1 MSYLDDPKLQQTIAK
16 LREIRTREELK
27 APSSN
32 ILRTTM
38 PNGKPLTLRNYQV
51 QGIMHLLA
59 MPRFVL
65 GDDTGLGK
73 CVTGDTLIKTSKGL
87 LEISSLNPNI
97 TEADT
102 FAPLQEPLDVIV
114 RGEKRPIKSFYY
126 GGVKPTIKI
135 QTRYGY
141 EIEGS
146 QVHPVLVRQKD
157 GTEQWVRL
165 SEVKEGDFICIDRA
179 NVAYETSKEISFSPE
194 MTVNKKAYKTPNSM
208 TLELAMFLGYLIAEG
223 WFNDPLQYHFTISQD
238 NTLNP
243 EVCSHIESL
252 VESLFGCP
260 FVYKKNTYQFSS
272 RYIYEF
278 LLSLGIDPALSKD
291 KQIPASVLS
300 ASKEILGGFLKT
312 FIDSESH
319 VRNGAIEI
327 SSASEKMLKQ
337 IQVALLSFGIT
348 SIRKPFKVKGR
359 TETYW
364 SLSLFGINAILF
376 LDRIGLVSTRKIL
389 ELEKFRTTPKNTNH
403 DVIPYS
409 QTYIESVRSKIYS
422 LVGLHGFK
430 GEGIAKKYGSSFYT
444 TLGHIRNGRR
454 NPSFDYL
461 HKVKGILNELSL
473 NSDTFN
479 SIIDNHYF
487 YDPIVKIESSEKEVF
502 DIEVDHP
509 EHSFV
514 GNGITSHNTLQTISA
529 LSYLWDKYPETP
541 VVIMTTKSALNQWAS
556 EFDKFTTGVKC
567 FVISGT
573 KAKRQKVY
581 DDFFAYTG
589 LKALIM
595 GYRTACM
602 DFDILQ
608 NLKGHVQVFDEATA
622 FKNET
627 TQVHQVCAHLSGA
640 AQKVWSLS
648 ATIIKNRL
656 MEAWAIYRVTVPGLM
671 PSKNVFMS
679 NYCICVDK
687 QIGRKRIKFVVGH
700 RKSDIEAFRI
710 KIDPFFIGRP
720 KHEVAHELPPLTTKR
735 IEAPLSDVQI
745 SKYKEALSGILEKY
759 DPTTGEMTEK
769 EVTKLTAVMYCQQIV
784 NHPELVDVKGDSGKL
799 EILMELLEEELDGEK
814 VIIFS
819 RFRKMIDILDRELS
833 AKGIKCVRITGG
845 EKDDERKKSQES
857 FQDEKSDV
865 RVVLITMAA
874 AEGVNLQLAKAT
886 IFYDSPW
893 SAGDY
898 LQIIGRM
905 IRIGSI
911 HDRVYCYHLV
921 CPKTVDDR
929 VMKALHNKMD
939 LIENVL
945 GKRLKNDEESDKII
959 GVSENELKDIFND
972 LVEDAKENA
981 R

>member
-16 LREIRTREELK
+16 LKEIRVRTELK
-27 APSSN
+27 APPSK

-38 PNGKPLTLRNYQV
+38 PNGRPLTLRNYQV

-73 CVTGDTLIKTSKGL
+73 
-87 LEISSLNPNI
+87 
-97 TEADT
+97 
-102 FAPLQEPLDVIV
+102 
-114 RGEKRPIKSFYY
+114 
-126 GGVKPTIKI
+126 
-135 QTRYGY
+135 
-141 EIEGS
+141 
-146 QVHPVLVRQKD
+146 
-157 GTEQWVRL
+157 
-165 SEVKEGDFICIDRA
+165 
-179 NVAYETSKEISFSPE
+179 
-194 MTVNKKAYKTPNSM
+194 
-208 TLELAMFLGYLIAEG
+208 
-223 WFNDPLQYHFTISQD
+223 
-238 NTLNP
+238 
-243 EVCSHIESL
+243 
-252 VESLFGCP
+252 
-260 FVYKKNTYQFSS
+260 
-272 RYIYEF
+272 
-278 LLSLGIDPALSKD
+278 
-291 KQIPASVLS
+291 
-300 ASKEILGGFLKT
+300 
-312 FIDSESH
+312 
-319 VRNGAIEI
+319 
-327 SSASEKMLKQ
+327 
-337 IQVALLSFGIT
+337 
-348 SIRKPFKVKGR
+348 
-359 TETYW
+359 
-364 SLSLFGINAILF
+364 
-376 LDRIGLVSTRKIL
+376 
-389 ELEKFRTTPKNTNH
+389 
-403 DVIPYS
+403 
-409 QTYIESVRSKIYS
+409 
-422 LVGLHGFK
+422 
-430 GEGIAKKYGSSFYT
+430 
-444 TLGHIRNGRR
+444 
-454 NPSFDYL
+454 
-461 HKVKGILNELSL
+461 
-473 NSDTFN
+473 
-479 SIIDNHYF
+479 
-487 YDPIVKIESSEKEVF
+487 
-502 DIEVDHP
+502 
-509 EHSFV
+509 
-514 GNGITSHNTLQTISA
+514 TLQAISA
-529 LSYLWDKYPETP
+529 LSYLWDKYPETSA
-541 VVIMTTKSALNQWAS
+541 VIMTTKSALNQWAS
-556 EFDKFTTGVKC
+556 EFDKFTNGVKC
-567 FVISGT
+567 FVVSGD
-573 KAKRQKVY
+573 KKKRQKVY
-581 DDFFAYTG
+581 DDYFAHTG
-589 LKALIM
+589 LKVLIM

-602 DFDILQ
+602 DFETLQ
-608 NLKGHVQVFDEATA
+608 NLKDHVQIFDEATA

-710 KIDPFFIGRP
+710 KIDPYFIGRP
-720 KHEVAHELPPLTTKR
+720 KHEVTQELPPLTTKR

-784 NHPELVDVKGDSGKL
+784 NHPELVDIKGDSGKL

-819 RFRKMIDILDRELS
+819 RFRKMIDILDRELT

-959 GVSENELKDIFND
+959 GVSDNELKDIFND
-972 LVEDAKENA
+972 LVEDAKENG

>member
-27 APSSN
+27 APASK

-165 SEVKEGDFICIDRA
+165 SEVKEGDFICIDKCP
-179 NVAYETSKEISFSPE
+179 NPFFKETPYTSIQTEKE
-194 MTVNKKAYKTPNSM
+194 AKTQQ
-208 TLELAMFLGYLIAEG
+208 I
-223 WFNDPLQYHFTISQD
+223 I
-238 NTLNP
+238 
-243 EVCSHIESL
+243 
-252 VESLFGCP
+252 
-260 FVYKKNTYQFSS
+260 
-272 RYIYEF
+272 
-278 LLSLGIDPALSKD
+278 LLS
-291 KQIPASVLS
+291 
-300 ASKEILGGFLKT
+300 
-312 FIDSESH
+312 H
-319 VRNGAIEI
+319 
-327 SSASEKMLKQ
+327 
-337 IQVALLSFGIT
+337 
-348 SIRKPFKVKGR
+348 
-359 TETYW
+359 
-364 SLSLFGINAILF
+364 
-376 LDRIGLVSTRKIL
+376 GLVS
-389 ELEKFRTTPKNTNH
+389 FR
-403 DVIPYS
+403 D
-409 QTYIESVRSKIYS
+409 
-422 LVGLHGFK
+422 GLNVFSIQ
-430 GEGIAKKYGSSFYT
+430 ET
-444 TLGHIRNGRR
+444 
-454 NPSFDYL
+454 
-461 HKVKGILNELSL
+461 
-473 NSDTFN
+473 DT
-479 SIIDNHYF
+479 NHYF

-581 DDFFAYTG
+581 DEFFAYTG

-799 EILMELLEEELDGEK
+799 EILMELLEEEFDGEK

>member
-27 APSSN
+27 APASN

-157 GTEQWVRL
+157 GTEQWVKL
-165 SEVKEGDFICIDRA
+165 SEVKEGDFICIDKCP
-179 NVAYETSKEISFSPE
+179 NPFFKETPYTSIQTEKE
-194 MTVNKKAYKTPNSM
+194 AKTQQ
-208 TLELAMFLGYLIAEG
+208 I
-223 WFNDPLQYHFTISQD
+223 I
-238 NTLNP
+238 
-243 EVCSHIESL
+243 
-252 VESLFGCP
+252 
-260 FVYKKNTYQFSS
+260 
-272 RYIYEF
+272 
-278 LLSLGIDPALSKD
+278 LLS
-291 KQIPASVLS
+291 
-300 ASKEILGGFLKT
+300 
-312 FIDSESH
+312 H
-319 VRNGAIEI
+319 
-327 SSASEKMLKQ
+327 
-337 IQVALLSFGIT
+337 
-348 SIRKPFKVKGR
+348 
-359 TETYW
+359 
-364 SLSLFGINAILF
+364 
-376 LDRIGLVSTRKIL
+376 GLVS
-389 ELEKFRTTPKNTNH
+389 FR
-403 DVIPYS
+403 D
-409 QTYIESVRSKIYS
+409 
-422 LVGLHGFK
+422 GLNVFSIQ
-430 GEGIAKKYGSSFYT
+430 ET
-444 TLGHIRNGRR
+444 
-454 NPSFDYL
+454 
-461 HKVKGILNELSL
+461 
-473 NSDTFN
+473 DT
-479 SIIDNHYF
+479 NHYF

>member
-1 MSYLDDPKLQQTIAK
+1 MSYLEDPKLQQTIAK
-16 LREIRTREELK
+16 LKEIRVRTELK
-27 APSSN
+27 APPSK

-38 PNGKPLTLRNYQV
+38 SNGRPLTLRNYQV

-73 CVTGDTLIKTSKGL
+73 
-87 LEISSLNPNI
+87 
-97 TEADT
+97 
-102 FAPLQEPLDVIV
+102 
-114 RGEKRPIKSFYY
+114 
-126 GGVKPTIKI
+126 
-135 QTRYGY
+135 
-141 EIEGS
+141 
-146 QVHPVLVRQKD
+146 
-157 GTEQWVRL
+157 
-165 SEVKEGDFICIDRA
+165 
-179 NVAYETSKEISFSPE
+179 
-194 MTVNKKAYKTPNSM
+194 
-208 TLELAMFLGYLIAEG
+208 
-223 WFNDPLQYHFTISQD
+223 
-238 NTLNP
+238 
-243 EVCSHIESL
+243 
-252 VESLFGCP
+252 
-260 FVYKKNTYQFSS
+260 
-272 RYIYEF
+272 
-278 LLSLGIDPALSKD
+278 
-291 KQIPASVLS
+291 
-300 ASKEILGGFLKT
+300 
-312 FIDSESH
+312 
-319 VRNGAIEI
+319 
-327 SSASEKMLKQ
+327 
-337 IQVALLSFGIT
+337 
-348 SIRKPFKVKGR
+348 
-359 TETYW
+359 
-364 SLSLFGINAILF
+364 
-376 LDRIGLVSTRKIL
+376 
-389 ELEKFRTTPKNTNH
+389 
-403 DVIPYS
+403 
-409 QTYIESVRSKIYS
+409 
-422 LVGLHGFK
+422 
-430 GEGIAKKYGSSFYT
+430 
-444 TLGHIRNGRR
+444 
-454 NPSFDYL
+454 
-461 HKVKGILNELSL
+461 
-473 NSDTFN
+473 
-479 SIIDNHYF
+479 
-487 YDPIVKIESSEKEVF
+487 
-502 DIEVDHP
+502 
-509 EHSFV
+509 
-514 GNGITSHNTLQTISA
+514 TLQAISA
-529 LSYLWDKYPETP
+529 LCYLWDKYPETP
-541 VVIMTTKSALNQWAS
+541 AVIMTTKSALNQWAS

-567 FVISGT
+567 FVVSGD
-573 KAKRQKVY
+573 KKKRQKVY
-581 DDFFAYTG
+581 DDYFAHTG
-589 LKALIM
+589 LKVLIM

-602 DFDILQ
+602 DFETLQ
-608 NLKGHVQVFDEATA
+608 NLKGHVQIFDEATA
-622 FKNET
+622 FKNDS

-710 KIDPFFIGRP
+710 KIDPYFIGRP
-720 KHEVAHELPPLTTKR
+720 KHEVAQELPPLTTKR

-784 NHPELVDVKGDSGKL
+784 NHPELVDIKGDSGKL

-819 RFRKMIDILDRELS
+819 RFRKMIDILDRELT

-959 GVSENELKDIFND
+959 GVSDNELKDIFND
-972 LVEDAKENA
+972 LVEDAKENG